1 MLELGIDGLGNLQTC
16 IVFLIANAV
25 TWFKIQKYQGFP
37 GTHLPTSTAGPWVPL
52 VSQHILTDLPGTL
65 INHKFAYLSRFTW
78 MVASSTHSLHLA
90 GFHVHVQGDFP
101 FGTYG
106 TSSFFMDIQA
116 FPSSFQQCFS
126 SVIYPDVSQP
136 FSRQGTHTEAS
147 DPKGLLHTQ
156 PLTTVPS
163 APKPEGISIL
173 AHPRVEHVWIYRL
186 WRWVSQ

>member
-78 MVASSTHSLHLA
+78 MVASSTLSA
-90 GFHVHVQGDFP
+90 
-101 FGTYG
+101 
-106 TSSFFMDIQA
+106 S
-116 FPSSFQQCFS
+116 CW
-126 SVIYPDVSQP
+126 
-136 FSRQGTHTEAS
+136 FSRTCPGRFSIRHIQNVILFYGHSGFSQFFSAVFLICHLPRRFPAFFTSGHTHWGEW
-147 DPKGLLHTQ
+147 PQ
-156 PLTTVPS
+156 R
-163 APKPEGISIL
+163 AP
-173 AHPRVEHVWIYRL
+173 AHPTPNYCTLRSKT
-186 WRWVSQ
+186 WRDQYLGTPTSRTCLDIPVMTLS